1 MTGTTTTSSGSNSNS
16 NNNKDD
22 KTAGRVLLPSY
33 VQPQKYD
40 LVVTPNLTAYAFDG
54 IVAIEFLTGDSMNEQ
69 ESKRIKL
76 HSKELMY
83 RSAEFQTE
91 AGTVVKA
98 EEVSRRVPVRPSL
111 CVFANPRRNDLIIIL
126 KLVLLDSGQYE
137 GNDRNLSL
145 SRVNSAVEHHYPHD

>member
-1 MTGTTTTSSGSNSNS
+1 MNRIALHTAKTKVNMTGTTTTSSGSNSNS

-40 LVVTPNLTAYAFDG
+40 LVVTPNLTAYSFDG

-98 EEVSRRVPVRPSL
+98 EEVSRRVPVRLPS
-111 CVFANPRRNDLIIIL
+111 V
-126 KLVLLDSGQYE
+126 
-137 GNDRNLSL
+137 SL
-145 SRVNSAVEHHYPHD
+145 QIHGEMI